1 MVHFLSNYGP
11 LVIRPQEFRKDWKT
25 FEKIRH
31 SPYCWAVINIYFF
44 FPTKKRINSNQDR
57 NSWNEASSDDDELDE
72 EDSLSS
78 EDFDSK
84 SDEDSLSESNE
95 GSSEEESDVESY
107 YI

>member
-1 MVHFLSNYGP
+1 MAHWSFVHKSL
-11 LVIRPQEFRKDWKT
+11 
-25 FEKIRH
+25 EKIEKLLKKFAIH
-31 SPYCWAVINIYFF
+31 HIVEPLSTFI

-84 SDEDSLSESNE
+84 SDEDSLSESDE
-95 GSSEEESDVESY
+95 RSSEEESDVESY